1 MHLPRVASGS
11 RLDERVIVLYYIG
24 DMNEQSA
31 MNVNAVKM
39 IAVIICGV
47 DIEAHVICVLNGVA
61 FVMCGVDCGAVVV
74 DGRSEH

>member
-1 MHLPRVASGS
+1 
-11 RLDERVIVLYYIG
+11 
-24 DMNEQSA
+24 